1 VVFMTTSEEK
11 DAPLKSKAVTSKD
24 NSNGAIISVRALWK
38 VYGETAGLALE
49 PKYLGKN
56 KQELQTELGLVVALH
71 DVSFDVEKGE
81 TFVVMGLSGSG
92 KSTLVRSL
100 IGLVEPTAGEILV
113 EGMDILQ
120 YDDAAMRA
128 FRRNKIAMV
137 FQQFGLLPHR
147 RVLDNAAWG
156 LEIQG
161 IDKKTRH
168 AKTMEVLEL
177 VGLKGW
183 EHAYPRELSGG
194 MQQRV
199 GLARALA
206 VDPDILLM
214 DEPFSGLDP
223 LIRRNLQDELLRL
236 QQELHKTLIFITHD
250 LSEALKLG
258 DRIAIMRDGVVV
270 QVGSPEDIVLAPED
284 EYVGAFTQDVR
295 VESVL
300 NTAAVMGRGRA
311 VIMDYQGPRAA
322 LYAMRSNDSPLAI
335 VVNLRGKYQGV
346 LTLEQAVV
354 AARAGDYRI
363 LSYLRTDTPTAT
375 PETPMDEL
383 VQLSLGAEQIIPVLD
398 DTGSLVGEVRRTA
411 LASLL
416 SAPREETGSGQVP
429 TRAAT
434 EEETERPNLD
444 QVALETI
451 DAVLES
457 VEETTDRQD
466 EA

>member
-1 VVFMTTSEEK
+1 MTSTRREGTPVES
-11 DAPLKSKAVTSKD
+11 DAVTSEAG
-24 NSNGAIISVRALWK
+24 STGPIISVRSLWK
-38 VYGETAGLALE
+38 VFGETAEQALE
-49 PKYLGKN
+49 PKHQGKT
-56 KQELQTELGLVVALH
+56 KEEIQTELGLIVGLQ
-71 DVSFDVEKGE
+71 DVSFEVDRGE

-92 KSTLVRSL
+92 KSTLVRCL
-100 IGLVEPTAGEILV
+100 IGLIEPTAGEILV
-113 EGMDILQ
+113 EGEDILQ
-120 YDDAAMRA
+120 YGDAAMRA
-128 FRRNKIAMV
+128 FRRNKVAMV

-156 LEIQG
+156 LEIRG
-161 IDKKTRH
+161 MDKETRY

-183 EHAYPRELSGG
+183 EYAYPRELSGG

-223 LIRRNLQDELLRL
+223 LIRRNLQDELIRL

-295 VESVL
+295 MESVL

-322 LYAMRSNDSPLAI
+322 LHAMRSNDSPVAI
-335 VVNLRGKYQGV
+335 VVNTRGKYQGV
-346 LTLEQAVV
+346 LPLEQAVA
-354 AARAGDYRI
+354 AARAGDRRI
-363 LSYLRTDTPTAT
+363 GSYLRTDSPTAT
-375 PETPMDEL
+375 PETPMDDL
-383 VQLSLGAEQIIPVLD
+383 VQLSLAAEQVIPVID

-416 SAPREETGSGQVP
+416 SAPREEAGNGHAPAQ
-429 TRAAT
+429 AA
-434 EEETERPNLD
+434 EEQEAERPSLD

-457 VEETTDRQD
+457 ADETVDSK
-466 EA
+466 EGKG